1 MENWKSAGYKSTAV
15 SVLFTIYSLVLDVGH
30 GRQYCASLHEIKLK
44 ELKILEVE
52 EQNHKSHGKKK
63 RIFYAGIPNNKSA
76 GLPVY
81 RDTLPKMI
89 EQRESMA
96 PEHIITKPTKWI
108 PRAQVT

>member
-1 MENWKSAGYKSTAV
+1 M
-15 SVLFTIYSLVLDVGH
+15 
-30 GRQYCASLHEIKLK
+30 
-44 ELKILEVE
+44 
-52 EQNHKSHGKKK
+52 
-63 RIFYAGIPNNKSA
+63 IPNNKSA

-81 RDTLPKMI
+81 RDTLPKMM